1 MVSGLILIC
10 SFAFFP
16 RKNLDERLQSLLKAA
31 FFSVKP
37 PPSGPKKKAKEYP
50 PLEAYLRYLLMV
62 KLEPTD
68 ESVSEVSRELLRFPW
83 SDPKADCGA
92 LVCRIML
99 KACRRGRYKTVKAIA
114 LAAASLRSQKGAN
127 EAPVRLVDA
136 VLEELRWAL
145 EHPNFRDQQRVLTY
159 ARLLGEFFAI
169 AQVSGQV
176 ILDQLFD
183 FIHLGHEIPEALREA
198 SKKLS
203 ESMNSPNRLD
213 QQLPVYN
220 SAAGAVSN
228 AAITEDEEMEMNEL
242 ETKKV
247 EVEPQPIAV
256 SAASK
261 YDPRVPS
268 FTDPPN
274 AVYRI
279 QLVCTL
285 LEASSKQL
293 VTKKNLPR
301 VKAFLADFQRYLFTK
316 PILPTEVEFALLDT
330 FDAVESQWRRVT
342 KSQADEKENE
352 FPRYSSWFE
361 AHNAAVGEEE
371 AEAALEKKKR
381 LHMEALADPSNA
393 LVDIENIGD
402 QELYEGSQDGSQQGS
417 QMEDDEESR
426 SYSLNNEEDGD
437 HEGDHDD
444 DDRKDE
450 AEDNGEDYEEEEDED
465 YEDEDDEED
474 FDEEAY
480 MRQLEE
486 EAFERELRRAT
497 VEALEKGKNASRKLV
512 AGDMIS
518 GSQIIKKKT
527 LGSKPE
533 ASMEAQP
540 PGMFALSG
548 QAGIGFQLLKRGN
561 KGKVEAKEFVVPTD
575 TNLAVVATRNDDAA
589 SRERYEIKQRVLQY
603 EAESAEAELTGGNVY
618 LEQEKLQVIRNKPL
632 SLDDIDRNFGTTRG
646 DLGGNDRPRQTGSGS
661 GSAPSGGRGPPSG
674 GGGRGPGRGGGPGR
688 GRGGGRGRSSSGRTL
703 YG

>member
-1 MVSGLILIC
+1 
-10 SFAFFP
+10 
-16 RKNLDERLQSLLKAA
+16 
-31 FFSVKP
+31 
-37 PPSGPKKKAKEYP
+37 
-50 PLEAYLRYLLMV
+50 MV

-68 ESVSEVSRELLRFPW
+68 ASVSEISKELVRFPW
-83 SDPKADCGA
+83 SDPKVNCGA

-99 KACRRGRYKTVKAIA
+99 KACRRGRYKTIKAIA
-114 LAAASLRSQKGAN
+114 MVAASLRSQKGAN
-127 EAPVRLVDA
+127 EATVRLVDA

-159 ARLLGEFFAI
+159 ARLLGELFAI
-169 AQVSGQV
+169 SQVSGHV

-198 SKKLS
+198 SKKLA
-203 ESMNSPNRLD
+203 ESMSSPNNS
-213 QQLPVYN
+213 QEQLPVYN
-220 SAAGAVSN
+220 SASGAVSD
-228 AAITEDEEMEMNEL
+228 AAIAEDEEMEMNEL
-242 ETKKV
+242 ETKK
-247 EVEPQPIAV
+247 EMEPQPVAV

-268 FTDPPN
+268 HTDPPN

-279 QLVCTL
+279 KLVCTL
-285 LEASSKQL
+285 LESSAKQL

-316 PILPTEVEFALLDT
+316 PVLPTEVEFALLDT
-330 FDAVESQWRRVT
+330 FDVTESQWRRVT
-342 KSQADEKENE
+342 KSHADEKENA
-352 FPRYSSWFE
+352 FPRYASWLE
-361 AHNAAVGEEE
+361 AHNAAVMEEE

-402 QELYEGSQDGSQQGS
+402 QELYEGSQEGSQQGS
-417 QMEDDEESR
+417 QLEEEDDEESR
-426 SYSLNNEEDGD
+426 SYSLNHEEDGD
-437 HEGDHDD
+437 HEGDNDD
-444 DDRKDE
+444 EDRKDD
-450 AEDNGEDYEEEEDED
+450 AEVNEGDYDDEEDED
-465 YEDEDDEED
+465 YEDEEDEEEE

-497 VEALEKGKNASRKLV
+497 MEALEKGKNTSRKLV

-518 GSQIIKKKT
+518 GSQIYKKKP

-533 ASMEAQP
+533 SSTETQP
-540 PGMFALSG
+540 PSTFALSG

-561 KGKVEAKEFVVPTD
+561 RGKVEAKEFVVPTD

-589 SRERYEIKQRVLQY
+589 ARERNQIKQRVLQY

-618 LEQEKLQVIRNKPL
+618 LEQEKLQLIRNKPL
-632 SLDDIDRNFGTTRG
+632 SMDEIDKNFGTTRG
-646 DLGGNDRPRQTGSGS
+646 DLSASDRPRQASG
-661 GSAPSGGRGPPSG
+661 GGGNAPSGGRGPLSSGRGPGG
-674 GGGRGPGRGGGPGR
+674 GGGRGR
-688 GRGGGRGRSSSGRTL
+688 GRGGGRGRSVSGRTL
-703 YG
+703 FG

>member
-1 MVSGLILIC
+1 M
-10 SFAFFP
+10 
-16 RKNLDERLQSLLKAA
+16 KNLDERLQSLLKAA

-50 PLEAYLRYLLMV
+50 PIEAYLRYLLMV

-92 LVCRIML
+92 FVCKIML
-99 KACRRGRYKTVKAIA
+99 KACRRGRYKTIKAIA
-114 LAAASLRSQKGAN
+114 LVAASLRSQKGAN

-136 VLEELRWAL
+136 VLEELHWAL
-145 EHPNFRDQQRVLTY
+145 EHPSFRDQQRVLTY
-159 ARLLGEFFAI
+159 ARLLGELFAI

-176 ILDQLFD
+176 ILDQLFA
-183 FIHLGHEIPEALREA
+183 FIHVGHEIPEALREA
-198 SKKLS
+198 SKKLT
-203 ESMNSPNRLD
+203 ESANGTNNLE

-220 SAAGAVSN
+220 SAAGAVSD
-228 AAITEDEEMEMNEL
+228 AAIAEDEEMEMRDL
-242 ETKKV
+242 ETKK
-247 EVEPQPIAV
+247 EEIEAQPVAV
-256 SAASK
+256 SSASK

-268 FTDPPN
+268 NMDPPD

-279 QLVCTL
+279 KLVCTL
-285 LEASSKQL
+285 LEASATQL

-301 VKAFLADFQRYLFTK
+301 IKAFLADFQRYLFTK
-316 PILPTEVEFALLDT
+316 PVLPAEVEFALLDT
-330 FDAVESQWRRVT
+330 FDAIESQWKRVT
-342 KSQADEKENE
+342 KQADEKENT
-352 FPRYSSWFE
+352 FPRYSSWLD
-361 AHNAAVGEEE
+361 AHNATVREEE
-371 AEAALEKKKR
+371 EEAALEKKKR
-381 LHMEALADPSNA
+381 MHMEALADPSNS
-393 LVDIENIGD
+393 LLDIENIGGE
-402 QELYEGSQDGSQQGS
+402 ELYDGSQEGSQQGS
-417 QMEDDEESR
+417 QMEEDDDDDDDEESR
-426 SYSLNNEEDGD
+426 SYSLNNEENAE
-437 HEGDHDD
+437 HEGEHNDD
-444 DDRKDE
+444 DKK
-450 AEDNGEDYEEEEDED
+450 EDVDDEDYDEEDDD
-465 YEDEDDEED
+465 YEDEEEEEE

-497 VEALEKGKNASRKLV
+497 MEALEKGKNASRKLV

-518 GSQIIKKKT
+518 GSQIVKKKV

-533 ASMEAQP
+533 ASKEAQP
-540 PGMFALSG
+540 PGVFALSG

-575 TNLAVVATRNDDAA
+575 TNLATVATRNDDAA
-589 SRERYEIKQRVLQY
+589 ARERDEIKQRVLQY

-632 SLDDIDRNFGTTRG
+632 SMDDIDRNFGTTRG
-646 DLGGNDRPRQTGSGS
+646 DLSGNDRPRQATVSSGN
-661 GSAPSGGRGPPSG
+661 APLGGRATPSD
-674 GGGRGPGRGGGPGR
+674 GRGPGRGGGR
-688 GRGGGRGRSSSGRTL
+688 GRVGGRGRSSSGRTL